1 MCSRIDFGE
10 FEEGRGVNYWALDR
24 TLQRELERIYT
35 ESEFAWAAPRLSS
48 FGRTVGHTIADNADY
63 IDDNGPV
70 LEPYDKHGDVQN
82 YVRYP
87 AEQRENEELAYE
99 AGIVAD
105 SFRAPPGREEPM
117 PYSHNLAMQ
126 YLLSYADPGFDC
138 PVAMTTGV
146 ALVLEKFGDE
156 ELEPYYS
163 ALTSRDH
170 ADLIEGAMFLTEKQG
185 GSDVGAN
192 ETRAAFDEESGY
204 WRLEGEKWFCS
215 NVDAEGTLALARTAD
230 APAGTDGLSLFLV
243 PHADP
248 EGGALTKR
256 ERRERAAAAG
266 GNRGLPPGDLNDQYY
281 RRLKD
286 KLGTI
291 SVPTGEVEFTGAK
304 GILVGE
310 EGNGFK
316 QMTEM
321 LNVERL
327 SNAAAS
333 CGLMG
338 RALLES
344 RIYAANRE
352 AFGKPIEEHPLLR
365 VDLVDMTVDH
375 EAATA
380 FTFEAARLFS
390 ERERLERE
398 NGENRGSL
406 KGRENPESRESR
418 RGHGNS
424 EKRGTREGETPEDTY
439 RLLRLLIPIAKARTA
454 RMAVDTASYA
464 MEVHGGNG
472 YVDDFVTNRLL
483 RDAQVLPIWEGTEN
497 VLSLD
502 VLRAL
507 EREGAHEPFF
517 EAVRERLE
525 GVTHPVLEESAAV
538 VESEFRDLA
547 DAMAALA
554 DAETDDAQLAA
565 KRLAHYVF
573 DVFTAALLLEQ
584 AQAGLEGGD
593 GRTALVAR
601 QFVANELEERDARG
615 IADGD
620 RTPIERFEAIVHYGS
635 VEPDEL
641 ERATTGGE

>member
-1 MCSRIDFGE
+1 MSSRIDFGQ
-10 FEEGRGVNYWALDR
+10 FDEGRGVNYWALDR

-35 ESEFAWAAPRLSS
+35 NEEFAWAEPRLAS

-70 LEPYDKHGDVQN
+70 LEPYDKHGEVQN

-87 AEQRENEELAYE
+87 AEQHENEELAYE

-105 SFRAPPGREEPM
+105 SFHAPPDREEPM
-117 PYSHNLAMQ
+117 PFSHNLAMQ

-138 PVAMTTGV
+138 PVAMTTGA
-146 ALVLEKFGDE
+146 ALVLERFGGE
-156 ELEPYYS
+156 EIAPYYG
-163 ALTSRDH
+163 ALTSRDSD
-170 ADLIEGAMFLTEKQG
+170 DLIEGAMFLTEKQG

-192 ETRAAFDEESGY
+192 ETRAAYDEESGY

-215 NVDAEGTLALARTAD
+215 NVDAEGTLALARAEG

-248 EGGALTKR
+248 EGGAMTKR
-256 ERRERAAAAG
+256 ERRELAANASGRKGIPSAK
-266 GNRGLPPGDLNDQYY
+266 LNDQYY

-286 KLGTI
+286 KLGTV

-304 GILVGE
+304 AILVGE

-333 CGLMG
+333 CGIMG

-352 AFGKPIEEHPLLR
+352 AFGETIDRHPLMR
-365 VDLVDMTVDH
+365 ADLVDMTVDH

-380 FTFEAARLFS
+380 FTFEVARLFS

-398 NGENRGSL
+398 NREKLENTRRRGENKR
-406 KGRENPESRESR
+406 RRDENAEE
-418 RGHGNS
+418 
-424 EKRGTREGETPEDTY
+424 TY
-439 RLLRLLIPIAKARTA
+439 RLMRLLIPIAKARTA

-464 MEVHGGNG
+464 MEIHGGNG

-497 VLSLD
+497 ILSLD

-507 EREGAHEPFF
+507 DREAAHEPFF
-517 EAVRERLE
+517 EAVQDRLE
-525 GVTHPVLEESAAV
+525 TVTHSALEDSAGV
-538 VESEFRDLA
+538 VESEYHDLA
-547 DAMAALA
+547 GALATLA
-554 DAETDDAQLAA
+554 DAETDDAQLSA

-584 AQAGLEGGD
+584 AQTALEGGD

-601 QFVANELEERDARG
+601 RFVANELADSEARG
-615 IADGD
+615 IIEGD
-620 RTPIERFEAIVHYGS
+620 RLPLEHFDPVVRFASVDPEALSES
-635 VEPDEL
+635 VPADD
-641 ERATTGGE
+641 